1 MLSSFRTSPRN
12 YPAIL
17 EVIKKLD
24 LLPQQVLIEVLIL
37 DLQVDEA
44 TRKGI
49 EWILE
54 GEHLSAVLRF
64 NGVGSLASTATTNTI
79 LRINIGWGNS

>member
-1 MLSSFRTSPRN
+1 MESKDDIEGEITILPDEDTNALIIRTSPRN

-24 LLPQQVLIEVLIL
+24 LLPQQVLIEVLII
-37 DLQVDEA
+37 DLKVDEA
-44 TRKGI
+44 TRKGV

-54 GEHLSAVLRF
+54 GEQL
-64 NGVGSLASTATTNTI
+64 GEPKI
-79 LRINIGWGNS
+79 